1 LAVDAANVA
10 TTDGKA
16 QQAEVTELVKEL
28 EAIGQR
34 TSLAGRKVLD
44 NYTGENALTFHVGSG
59 AGETPKRAIQ
69 LHVLDGVRNLGRMFA
84 EVANIQLDDDPDRAI
99 TILDAAIAEISE
111 KRSVLGA
118 SQNRLEH
125 TIANLSV
132 AVENLS
138 ASESRIRDT
147 DMAEEMVAFTR

>member
-1 LAVDAANVA
+1 AVDAANRA
-10 TTDGKA
+10 TTDGEA
-16 QQAEVTELVKEL
+16 QQAEVKELVKEL

-34 TSLAGRKVLD
+34 TSFAGRKVFD

-59 AGETPKRAIQ
+59 AGETLEIEID
-69 LHVLDGVRNLGRMFA
+69 LYVSDGEGNFGGIFADVADINLQGA
-84 EVANIQLDDDPDRAI
+84 ADAAI
-99 TILDAAIAEISE
+99 TILDDAIAAISE

-147 DMAEEMVAFTR
+147 